1 MNPIDISRSDERV
14 MFKYAGVLCIED
26 EKEYTVY
33 LVNPQSGAR
42 EQCGDSTRSIHKAWV
57 HFIQQ
62 VDMVVRRKIEK
73 NFGPFGA
80 ASPWV
85 DPDGPSRYIADLQS
99 PIIRPEYEK
108 RQIELNGRV
117 NTPLDEVE
125 RLRFDLDMV
134 EKYRPFYP
142 LPEVLEWKLKS
153 IQMQYRNALRERDEK
168 RLPQQA

>member
-1 MNPIDISRSDERV
+1 MNPIDIKRSEERIL
-14 MFKYAGVLCIED
+14 FKYAGVLCVED
-26 EKEYTVY
+26 DKRYTVY
-33 LVNPQSGAR
+33 VVDPQSGER
-42 EQCGDSTRSIHKAWV
+42 KQCGDSTRSIHKAWV
-57 HFIQQ
+57 LFIGR
-62 VDMVVRRKIEK
+62 VDTIVRRRIEK
-73 NFGPFGA
+73 QFGPFGVVN
-80 ASPWV
+80 PWV
-85 DPDGPSRYIADLQS
+85 DPDGSSRYIADLQS

-108 RQIELNGRV
+108 RQIEVNGRV

-153 IQMQYRNALRERDEK
+153 IKIQYRNAVRERDEK